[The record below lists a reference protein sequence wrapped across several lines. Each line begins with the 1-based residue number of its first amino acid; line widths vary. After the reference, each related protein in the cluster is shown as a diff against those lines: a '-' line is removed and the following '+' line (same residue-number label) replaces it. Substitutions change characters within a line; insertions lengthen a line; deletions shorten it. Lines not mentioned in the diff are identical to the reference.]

1 MLKKIALGTLITA
14 SVAFAGGN
22 LLPNNELQLGLLAQA
37 AQKKLVVLANM
48 RLQGDTKEKFGNL
61 YDEYQKSMA
70 QLRLKKLKV
79 IEEYAKNYTKLD
91 DAAADKLLNDWF
103 KIQKE
108 TISLKEKYIGAFKKI
123 LPASLVL
130 RFYQIENRLD
140 LLQEAR
146 VTSMLPLAIP
156 EEAGKKLKTVME
168 AAQKNARKAKVP
180 EAAKQ

>member
-1 MLKKIALGTLITA
+1 MLRKIALGTLVTA
-14 SVAFAGGN
+14 SVAFGGN

-48 RLQGDTKEKFGNL
+48 HLQGDTKEKFGNL

-91 DAAADKLLNDWF
+91 DAAAEKLLDDWI
-103 KIQKE
+103 KIQKDALD
-108 TISLKEKYIGAFKKI
+108 LKAKYISAFKKI

-146 VTSMLPLAIP
+146 VSAMLPLAIP

-168 AAQKNARKAKVP
+168 AAQKSAGKSRVAEPANR
-180 EAAKQ
+180 

>member
-1 MLKKIALGTLITA
+1 MFKKIALGTLVTA

-91 DAAADKLLNDWF
+91 DAAAEKLLNDWI

-108 TISLKEKYIGAFKKI
+108 TIDLKEKYLSAFKKI

-130 RFYQIENRLD
+130 HFYQIENRLD
-140 LLQEAR
+140 LLEAR

-168 AAQKNARKAKVP
+168 AAQKSAQKSKAA
-180 EAAKQ
+180 ESSNR